1 MTWDEAYD
9 FESADIT
16 YDVTVSARPD
26 LSDPVI
32 SETGVSGTS
41 LTLPA
46 DTLEEGTWYWTVA
59 AHTDTG
65 KSSMP
70 MNKIQ
75 VNEIYYPGV
84 DILEVTE

>member
-1 MTWDEAYD
+1 MK
-9 FESADIT
+9 SADIT

-46 DTLEEGTWYWTVA
+46 DTLEEGTWYWDRCRPYGYRKILH
-59 AHTDTG
+59 AH
-65 KSSMP
+65 
-70 MNKIQ
+70 
-75 VNEIYYPGV
+75 E
-84 DILEVTE
+84 